1 MEWSQDGTAEKM
13 ILIYLLIINIEKDK
27 NKSRIDFKISV
38 NEKSLNQKA
47 FMN

>member
-1 MEWSQDGTAEKM
+1 M
-13 ILIYLLIINIEKDK
+13 ILIYNNYIEKDK

-47 FMN
+47 FMNKT